1 MEGFGVFAG
10 GLVIVYVILV
20 VALAVLPFVW
30 LHNISLN
37 AFRSYQE
44 LKEIKEIL
52 KELKNK

>member
-1 MEGFGVFAG
+1 MEGLLF
-10 GLVIVYVILV
+10 IYVILV

-37 AFRSYQE
+37 AYRSYQE
-44 LKEIKEIL
+44 LKEIKEML